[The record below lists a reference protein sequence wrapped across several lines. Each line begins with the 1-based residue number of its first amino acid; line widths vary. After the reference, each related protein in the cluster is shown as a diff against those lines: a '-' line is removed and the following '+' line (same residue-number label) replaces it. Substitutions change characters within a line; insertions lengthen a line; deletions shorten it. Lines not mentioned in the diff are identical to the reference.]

1 MWLRLK
7 RLIADF
13 PRQFWILFGGT
24 LINQI
29 GSGMVFPFLTLY
41 LHQRLNLSMTFVGV
55 IVSIWA
61 ISGLLGNL
69 VGGSLADQ
77 LGRKRLMVVSLGAS
91 ALGLAAFGFADTLPT
106 AVAAVVFVGFVGAMF
121 QPARDAMVAD
131 LVDTGK
137 RPQAYGLL
145 RVVANLGIGI
155 GPAIGGFLAS
165 VSYLIAFLSSASAT
179 LIFFFITLFLMHET
193 KPTDAPRHSANAA
206 APGNFATVFRDRRFV
221 VFCAATALAVI
232 AYSQMMT
239 VLPVY
244 MKDQYGLGE
253 SFFGWVMTTNALM
266 VVALQFPITRATEKL
281 PRLPLI
287 AFGTILYATGV
298 ASVALGGTFW
308 HFIASMG
315 VLTLGEMIV
324 VPTSTAVTAD
334 LAPAQLRGRYMGIL
348 ALTWN
353 VGFGGG
359 PILGGII
366 TDQIAPRALWPMMG
380 SAALLGAF
388 VLLLLARFAPVR
400 AAPVA
405 VAE

>member
-1 MWLRLK
+1 
-7 RLIADF
+7 
-13 PRQFWILFGGT
+13 
-24 LINQI
+24 
-29 GSGMVFPFLTLY
+29 
-41 LHQRLNLSMTFVGV
+41 
-55 IVSIWA
+55 
-61 ISGLLGNL
+61 
-69 VGGSLADQ
+69 
-77 LGRKRLMVVSLGAS
+77 
-91 ALGLAAFGFADTLPT
+91 
-106 AVAAVVFVGFVGAMF
+106 
-121 QPARDAMVAD
+121 
-131 LVDTGK
+131 
-137 RPQAYGLL
+137 
-145 RVVANLGIGI
+145 VVANLGIGI

-165 VSYLIAFLSSASAT
+165 VSYVIAFLSSASAT
-179 LIFFFITLFLMHET
+179 LIFFFVTFFLMYET
-193 KPTDAPRHSANAA
+193 KPAATPRREASQASSSS
-206 APGNFATVFRDRRFV
+206 FATVFRDRRFV

-244 MKDQYGLGE
+244 MKDHFGLGE

-266 VVALQFPITRATEKL
+266 VVAMQFPITRATEKL

-287 AFGTILYATGV
+287 AFGTVLYATGV

-308 HFIASMG
+308 HFIASMA

-334 LAPAQLRGRYMGIL
+334 LAPAQVRGRYMGIL

-353 VGFGGG
+353 IGFGVG

-380 SAALLGAF
+380 SAALLGAL
-388 VLLLLARFAPVR
+388 VLVLLARSTPAR

-405 VAE
+405 AAE